1 MKQFTSPECLNQ
13 PPQIY
18 AQTNAKLASMNL
30 TNISN
35 QKLGSKMFPAQLQR
49 NMDTGGPDFMDSTTV
64 THSSLM
70 AEPLR
75 MNPQD
80 LKCVIQHL
88 VLENFKLKACPFTIQ
103 HNHKS
108 CPFYHNSKDK
118 KRPGNFYSADLCEYA
133 EREES
138 CPNGDLCQKSH
149 NRVEQ
154 LYRPDKYKTKFCSFY
169 PNYLD
174 KCEYGIFC
182 SFAHHENDILV
193 ELIHNL
199 VYDDDFFM
207 FKYKTVWCPFNL
219 TQHDKS
225 LCVYAH
231 NWQDYRRSPHVY
243 HYEPIPCP
251 NWKSNDFVINY
262 NEGCS
267 NHFSCTKCHGW
278 KEHEFHPLNYKIKLC
293 PAGKNCTKGR
303 DCSYYHN
310 EIDKRF
316 FILFILYLFFVCMC
330 A

>member
-1 MKQFTSPECLNQ
+1 
-13 PPQIY
+13 
-18 AQTNAKLASMNL
+18 
-30 TNISN
+30 
-35 QKLGSKMFPAQLQR
+35 
-49 NMDTGGPDFMDSTTV
+49 MDSTTV
-64 THSSLM
+64 THSSLLT
-70 AEPLR
+70 EPLR
-75 MNPQD
+75 QSAQD
-80 LKCVIQHL
+80 MKSVIQHL
-88 VLENFKLKACPFTIQ
+88 VLENFKLKACSFNIQ

-108 CPFYHNSKDK
+108 CPFYHNCKDK
-118 KRPGNFYSADLCEYA
+118 KRPGNFYTADICEYA
-133 EREES
+133 EREET

-154 LYRPDKYKTKFCSFY
+154 LYRADKYKTKFCSFY
-169 PNYLD
+169 PNYLE
-174 KCEYGIFC
+174 KCEYGVFC
-182 SFAHHENDILV
+182 SFAHNENDILV

-231 NWQDYRRSPHVY
+231 NWQDYRRSPHLF
-243 HYEPIPCP
+243 HYEPNPCP

-262 NEGCS
+262 NEGCN

-293 PAGKNCTKGR
+293 PAGRNCTKGR

-310 EIDKRF
+310 EVDRRFIIFQINF
-316 FILFILYLFFVCMC
+316 FIFYYLNLTQLLKKTGSFRKKSPTTSSSISQKTGSSPTPSKLSSMNSAVSPPTMRVVGRLF
-330 A
+330 